1 MLCCAVQVDALVFGH
16 LLQGGFPSLWRH
28 LASLDVDA
36 ASVTMQ
42 WFLVGFLNSLPLDS
56 VLRGGSRVPPAC
68 VGRCRLVMLVC
79 GGVVWQWHRQQAP
92 ACGLAA
98 AAMESGYT

>member
-1 MLCCAVQVDALVFGH
+1 MLCRAVQVDSLVFGH
-16 LLQGGFPSLWRH
+16 LLQGGFPTLWHH

-56 VLRGGSRVPPAC
+56 VLRGESRARTTQLVL
-68 VGRCRLVMLVC
+68 VQCRLVLLVLC
-79 GGVVWQWHRQQAP
+79 VVWQW
-92 ACGLAA
+92 L
-98 AAMESGYT
+98 